1 MDRPTRVIAIT
12 LAAGI
17 ALAGCAS
24 SDPAGGGD
32 AGGAPAGDGEIIVG
46 SNAFPEAE
54 ILGEIYAQ
62 ALEDAGY
69 EVGRQLNIGAR
80 QQTYPALQDGSITLQ
95 PEYTG
100 NLLTFLD
107 ETNTETEPEAVAEA
121 LDAALE
127 GSGLVAYDYAEA
139 QDQDAYVV
147 TREYAEANDLTSIAD
162 LADVQPFS
170 LGSNPQFATL
180 PYGLPGLESAYGI
193 TDVEFVQYEDFGGP
207 DTVQALVD
215 GTVDV
220 ADIYTT
226 SPALVEEDL
235 VVLEDP
241 ESIIAA
247 QNIVPVLSESIA
259 SDEIEEILNG
269 ISAVLTTEDLIELRT
284 RVEGEELASP
294 ATAAGDWLVAKGLIE
309 G

>member
-1 MDRPTRVIAIT
+1 MQRPIRA
-12 LAAGI
+12 LAATLVAGV

-24 SDPAGGGD
+24 SDPTGSGGE
-32 AGGAPAGDGEIIVG
+32 PAADGEIVVG

-54 ILGEIYAQ
+54 ILAEIYAQ

-69 EVGRQLNIGAR
+69 EVERNLSIGAR
-80 QQTYPALQDGSITLQ
+80 QQTFPALQDGSITLQ
-95 PEYTG
+95 PVYSG

-107 ETNTETEPEAVAEA
+107 ESNELTAPEEVAEA
-121 LDAALE
+121 LDEALE
-127 GSGLVAYDYAEA
+127 GTGLVAYDYAEA

-147 TREYAEANDLTSIAD
+147 TREYADANGLESIAD
-162 LADVQPFS
+162 LAALQPFT
-170 LGSNPQFATL
+170 LGSNPQFAEL
-180 PYGLPGLESAYGI
+180 PYGLPGLASAYGI

-207 DTVQALVD
+207 ATVQALLD

-226 SPALVEEDL
+226 SPAITENDL

-241 ESIIAA
+241 EEIIAA

-259 SDEIEEILNG
+259 SDEIEEILNA
-269 ISAVLTTEDLIELRT
+269 ISAELTTEDLIALRT
-284 RVEGEELASP
+284 RVEGAETASP
-294 ATAAGDWLVAKGLIE
+294 ATAAGDWLVEKGLIE

>member
-54 ILGEIYAQ
+54 ILAYLYGI
-62 ALEDAGY
+62 ALEEGGM
-69 EVGRQLNIGAR
+69 EVSYNLSIGAR
-80 QQTYPALQDGSITLQ
+80 QQTFPALEDGSITLQ

-100 NLLTFLD
+100 NLLNYLD
-107 ETNTETEPEAVAEA
+107 ESNELTDPEEVADALDEA
-121 LDAALE
+121 LD
-127 GSGLVAYDYAEA
+127 GTGLVAYDYAEA

-147 TREYAEANDLTSIAD
+147 TREYADANGLESIAD
-162 LADVQPFS
+162 LAGVQPFT
-170 LGSNPQFATL
+170 LGSNPQFAEL
-180 PYGLPGLESAYGI
+180 PYGIPGLERAYGI
-193 TDVEFVQYEDFGGP
+193 TDVEFVQFEDYGGP
-207 DTVQALVD
+207 ATGQALLD

-226 SPALVEEDL
+226 SHAIEEHGL

-241 ESIIAA
+241 EQIIAA

-259 SDEIEEILNG
+259 SDQVEEILDG
-269 ISAVLTTEDLIELRT
+269 ISAELTTDDLIALRT
-284 RVEGEELASP
+284 RVEGEETATP
-294 ATAAGDWLVAKGLIE
+294 ETAARDWLVEKGLID